1 MLLKA
6 YSLKVIEEHF
16 KREKAVK
23 VKTRLHLILL
33 LRERAYATRS
43 CEHVKSEQ
51 RACSF
56 WKKRFETEGFSGLGD
71 KAEGG

>member
-33 LRERAYATRS
+33 LRE
-43 CEHVKSEQ
+43 EHTQ
-51 RACSF
+51 REVASTLKVSKGLVPF
-56 WKKRFETEGFSGLGD
+56 GKRDLKQKDFLDLEIKL
-71 KAEGG
+71 EGG